1 MVHVNVKFIDSVY
14 KIKNLLT
21 GEKKLKSVQCNPFA
35 DEYIFTRSLTRES
48 GAYSFKNFE
57 LITS

>member
-1 MVHVNVKFIDSVY
+1 MVHVKYIDSVY

-21 GEKKLKSVQCNPFA
+21 REKKKLKSVQCNPFA